1 MYPKKWTIMVL
12 QITVE
17 FYKFI
22 LGEKNMDFKLT
33 KEQKQYR
40 REIINFAKNNL
51 NDEEYLE
58 KFSPNMWKKISDFGF
73 LGLVISEDYGGLGEN
88 YLTAA
93 IALEALGYG
102 CENNGF
108 IFVVNN
114 HIWVSQNLI
123 YLYGQKE
130 SKDKYLPDMIEGK
143 KIGAIAITE
152 AESGSDALSMGTY
165 AYEQDGNYILNG
177 SKMFISNGPIADVFI
192 VFAVT
197 QKEPIKCYTAFI
209 VEKSFEGV
217 HIGKD
222 IEKMGLGACP
232 TSEIT
237 FTNCVVPAEN
247 IIGGLNEG
255 QKLLTNA
262 LEWERCYEFAPH
274 IGAMQRVME
283 KCIEYTNQRK
293 QFGKPI
299 KDYQAISHKISDMK
313 ISIEMARLMMYK
325 IAWLKDNKRSAY
337 SEVSIFKT
345 FVSENYIKTCRDALQ
360 IFGAYGYTK
369 EYPIER
375 ELRDALACSIYSGT
389 NEMQR
394 NTIFQMLA

>member
-1 MYPKKWTIMVL
+1 
-12 QITVE
+12 
-17 FYKFI
+17 
-22 LGEKNMDFKLT
+22 MDFQLT
-33 KEQKQYR
+33 KEQKQYK

-58 KFSPNMWKKISDFGF
+58 CFSEEMWRKISNFGF
-73 LGLVISEDYGGLGEN
+73 LGMTVGEEYGGLGES

-93 IALEALGYG
+93 VALEALGYG

-108 IFVVNN
+108 VFVVNN

-123 YLYGQKE
+123 YLYGQQNL
-130 SKDKYLPDMIEGK
+130 KDKYLFDMVEGK

-152 AESGSDALSMGTY
+152 ADSGSDALSMETY
-165 AYEQDGNYILNG
+165 AKEEGDCYVLNG
-177 SKMFISNGPIADVFI
+177 SKMFISNGPIADVFVVI
-192 VFAVT
+192 AVT
-197 QKEPIKCYTAFI
+197 QKEPVKKYTAFI
-209 VEKSFEGV
+209 VEKTFEGV
-217 HIGKD
+217 HVGKD

-232 TSEIT
+232 TSELT
-237 FTNCVVPAEN
+237 FSECKVPKEN
-247 IIGGLNEG
+247 ILGKFNEG
-255 QKLLTNA
+255 SSLLTNA

-283 KCIEYTNQRK
+283 KCIEYVNTRK

-299 KDYQAISHKISDMK
+299 KDYQAVSHKIADMK
-313 ISIEMARLMMYK
+313 TNMEMARLMLYK
-325 IAWLKDNKRSAY
+325 IAWLKDHKRSAY
-337 SEVSIFKT
+337 VETSMFKV
-345 FVSENYIKTCRDALQ
+345 FVSEHYIKTCRDALQ

-369 EYPIER
+369 EYSLER

-394 NTIFQMLA
+394 NTIFQMLS

>member
-1 MYPKKWTIMVL
+1 
-12 QITVE
+12 
-17 FYKFI
+17 
-22 LGEKNMDFKLT
+22 MDFQLT

-51 NDEEYLE
+51 NDEEFLE
-58 KFSPNMWKKISDFGF
+58 NFSERMWKKISDFGF
-73 LGLVISEDYGGLGEN
+73 LGLVIDEEYGGLGES

-93 IALEALGYG
+93 VALEALGYG

-108 IFVVNN
+108 VFVVNN

-130 SKDKYLPDMIEGK
+130 LKDKYLPDMVVGK

-152 AESGSDALSMGTY
+152 ADSGSDALSMETY
-165 AYEQDGNYILNG
+165 ACEQNGNYVLNG
-177 SKMFISNGPIADVFI
+177 SKMFISNGPIADVFVVI
-192 VFAVT
+192 AVT
-197 QKEPIKCYTAFI
+197 QKEPVKRYTAFI
-209 VEKSFEGV
+209 VEKSFEGI
-217 HIGKD
+217 HIGKN

-237 FTNCVVPAEN
+237 FTNCIVPKKN
-247 IIGGLNEG
+247 IIGKFNEG
-255 QKLLTNA
+255 NIVLTNA
-262 LEWERCYEFAPH
+262 LEWERCYEFASH
-274 IGAMQRVME
+274 IGAMQRIME
-283 KCIEYTNQRK
+283 KSIEYVNQRK

-299 KDYQAISHKISDMK
+299 KEYQAVSHKISDMK
-313 ISIEMARLMMYK
+313 ISLEMARLMLYK

-337 SEVSIFKT
+337 SEVSMFKV

-369 EYPIER
+369 EYPLER

>member
-1 MYPKKWTIMVL
+1 
-12 QITVE
+12 
-17 FYKFI
+17 
-22 LGEKNMDFKLT
+22 MDFMLT

-58 KFSPNMWKKISDFGF
+58 KFSEDMWKKISDFGF
-73 LGLVISEDYGGLGEN
+73 LGLVIDEESGGLGEN

-93 IALEALGYG
+93 VALEALGYG

-108 IFVVNN
+108 VFVVNN

-123 YLYGQKE
+123 YLYGKKE

-152 AESGSDALSMGTY
+152 ADSGSDALSMGTY

-197 QKEPIKCYTAFI
+197 QKEPKKGYTAFI
-209 VEKSFEGV
+209 VEKDFPGV
-217 HIGKD
+217 HIGKN

-232 TSEIT
+232 TCEIT
-237 FTNCVVPAEN
+237 FTNCVVPREN
-247 IIGGLNEG
+247 IIGEINEG
-255 QKLLTNA
+255 QNILTNA

-283 KCIEYTNQRK
+283 KCITYVNQRK

-313 ISIEMARLMMYK
+313 ISIEMARLMLYK

-337 SEVSIFKT
+337 FEVSIFKV

-369 EYPIER
+369 EYSIER